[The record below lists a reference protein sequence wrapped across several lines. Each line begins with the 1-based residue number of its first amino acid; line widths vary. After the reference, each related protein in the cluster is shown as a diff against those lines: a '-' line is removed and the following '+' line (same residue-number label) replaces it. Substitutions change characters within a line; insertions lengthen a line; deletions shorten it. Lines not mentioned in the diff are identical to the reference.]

1 MRKINLTIIAACL
14 FASGALAQDAATTTS
29 TGDPR
34 EQCLMATGADWA
46 RLGIT
51 QEQILRVNA
60 IQSLC
65 LQNCVA
71 AKESGTGTSAVLD
84 RHIAELRG
92 VLTPEQFGSWK
103 EWCAEKVESAAK

>member
-1 MRKINLTIIAACL
+1 MIITTTTAL
-14 FASGALAQDAATTTS
+14 FFALGAKAQDAGSKATAVS
-29 TGDPR
+29 DPR

-46 RLGIT
+46 RLGIS
-51 QEQILRVNA
+51 QDQILRVNE

-65 LQNCVA
+65 LQDCVA
-71 AKESGTGTSAVLD
+71 AKGSGAGTSAVLD

-103 EWCAEKVESAAK
+103 EWCAEKVGSGDK